1 MKVRDELRR
10 QNRSGPAPNSVAP
23 EPSDLQQSGM
33 PRLACLLVSI
43 LIFTTGCETTSPSS
57 ATSSVASVSPPAT
70 VPALPREV
78 YHDKVLGL
86 LIGSAIGDAMGA
98 PSEMWRRDAIQF
110 DYGFVEQLDDMVRAP
125 SAEGTWKHNL
135 PAGGTTD
142 DTRWKEITID
152 FLRTQTP
159 GQESATDFA
168 SFLVARYEQRI
179 AQLKATEGFDPQ
191 PYEEK
196 LMKMN
201 FLQEWALIAKP
212 YAEDDL
218 AGYSNAL
225 HKFYGGEMT
234 CAGMLYAPMLAA
246 ARPADPEAAYQLAYE
261 LGIFDLGYA
270 RDLTGLVAA
279 MTAAAFAADPTQV
292 GHKARPTSEDAVPRG
307 SGFTPDNE
315 RRSGSRPHDK
325 ILNVNRSVD
334 PEGYFASRLVGRS
347 AYRFFQ
353 HARRI
358 AMEARAV
365 ELDPEAEPMDV
376 PEAFAHLDPLAYAQ
390 LRRAFD
396 MLDEANREV
405 SFHPAEIYLI
415 TLTAMLFHDFKFEPT
430 MVFITN
436 YGRDNDTVA
445 ALAGAILGAY
455 HGAESLPVRMSQ
467 QVVTVNREQLGIDL
481 EQLADEMTAW
491 VYGN

>member
-1 MKVRDELRR
+1 MLRF
-10 QNRSGPAPNSVAP
+10 APSV
-23 EPSDLQQSGM
+23 
-33 PRLACLLVSI
+33 
-43 LIFTTGCETTSPSS
+43 LIIAALMLGCQTPPNVTS
-57 ATSSVASVSPPAT
+57 ALSPPAPPT
-70 VPALPREV
+70 ITAHAPSLDRDV

-98 PSEMWRRDAIQF
+98 PTEMWSRDAIQF

-142 DTRWKEITID
+142 DTRWKEITISY
-152 FLRTQTP
+152 LRTQTP
-159 GQESATDFA
+159 GEESAVDFA
-168 SFLVARYEQRI
+168 AYLVDRYEQRI
-179 AQLKATEGFDPQ
+179 ADLKATEGFDPK
-191 PYEEK
+191 PYEEN

-212 YAEDDL
+212 FAEDDL
-218 AGYSNAL
+218 LGYSNAL

-246 ARPADPEAAYQLAYE
+246 ARPAAPAAAYELAYD

-279 MTAAAFAADPTQV
+279 MTSAAFAPNSPEV
-292 GHKARPTSEDAVPRG
+292 GHKARPTSEATPTRG
-307 SGFTPDNE
+307 SGFMPDSE
-315 RRSGSRPHDK
+315 HHMAPRPQDA
-325 ILNVNRSVD
+325 ILNVNRSID

-365 ELDPEAEPMDV
+365 ELDPEAEPIEIPD
-376 PEAFAHLDPLAYAQ
+376 AFAPLGQLEYAQ

-396 MLDEANREV
+396 RLDEANREV

-415 TLTAMLFHDFKFEPT
+415 MLTAMFYHDFAFEPT

-445 ALAGAILGAY
+445 AVAGAILGAY
-455 HGAESLPVRMSQ
+455 HGAAKLPPGMTE
-467 QVVTVNREQLGIDL
+467 QVLRVNREELGIDL
-481 EQLADEMTAW
+481 EALAEEITAW
-491 VYGN
+491 IYGE

>member
-1 MKVRDELRR
+1 MI
-10 QNRSGPAPNSVAP
+10 RS
-23 EPSDLQQSGM
+23 
-33 PRLACLLVSI
+33 ACLL
-43 LIFTTGCETTSPSS
+43 LIAAVLITGCETTPS
-57 ATSSVASVSPPAT
+57 ARPTDVASPIAEKSPD
-70 VPALPREV
+70 LPDRDV

-98 PSEMWRRDAIQF
+98 PTEMWSRDAIQF
-110 DYGFVEQLDDMVRAP
+110 DYGFVDELDDMVRAP

-152 FLRTQTP
+152 YLRTQSP
-159 GQESATDFA
+159 GGESAVDFA
-168 SFLVARYEQRI
+168 AFLVARYEQRI
-179 AQLKATEGFDPQ
+179 ADLKATEGFDPK
-191 PYEEK
+191 PYEEN

-212 YAEDDL
+212 FAEDDL
-218 AGYSNAL
+218 PGYSNAL

-246 ARPADPEAAYQLAYE
+246 ARPGSPEAAYALAYE

-270 RDLTGLVAA
+270 RDLTGLTAA
-279 MTAAAFAADPTQV
+279 LTAAAFDAD
-292 GHKARPTSEDAVPRG
+292 A
-307 SGFTPDNE
+307 TPE
-315 RRSGSRPHDK
+315 S
-325 ILNVNRSVD
+325 IINVNRTID

-358 AMEARAV
+358 ALEARAV
-365 ELDPEAEPMDV
+365 ELDPEAEPMEIPD
-376 PEAFAHLDPLAYAQ
+376 AYAHLEPLAYAQ

-396 MLDEANREV
+396 LLDEANREV

-415 TLTAMLFHDFKFEPT
+415 TLTAMLFHDFEFEPT
-430 MVFITN
+430 MAFITN

-445 ALAGAILGAY
+445 AVAGAILGAY
-455 HGAESLPVRMSQ
+455 HGAANLPPEMTE
-467 QVVTVNREQLGIDL
+467 QVLTVNRDELGIDL
-481 EQLADEMTAW
+481 EQLADEVTAW
-491 VYGN
+491 LYSN

>member
-98 PSEMWRRDAIQF
+98 PTEMWSRDAIQF

-168 SFLVARYEQRI
+168 RFLVARYEQRI

-191 PYEEK
+191 PYEEN

-201 FLQEWALIAKP
+201 FLQEWAIIAKP

-270 RDLTGLVAA
+270 RDLTGLSAA
-279 MTAAAFAADPTQV
+279 MTAAAFATDAT
-292 GHKARPTSEDAVPRG
+292 PTSV
-307 SGFTPDNE
+307 
-315 RRSGSRPHDK
+315 
-325 ILNVNRSVD
+325 INVNRSVD

-365 ELDPEAEPMDV
+365 ELDPEAEPMEV

-415 TLTAMLFHDFKFEPT
+415 TLTAMLFHNFEFEPT

-445 ALAGAILGAY
+445 AVAGATLGAY
-455 HGAESLPVRMSQ
+455 HGADSLPVRMSQ

>member
-1 MKVRDELRR
+1 MLRFVCAFPVFALLLAGC
-10 QNRSGPAPNSVAP
+10 QTPAPTDTANS
-23 EPSDLQQSGM
+23 
-33 PRLACLLVSI
+33 
-43 LIFTTGCETTSPSS
+43 SP
-57 ATSSVASVSPPAT
+57 ASVTAAT
-70 VPALPREV
+70 ASQPDIAREI

-98 PSEMWRRDAIQF
+98 PTEMWSRDAIQF

-142 DTRWKEITID
+142 DTRWKEITIE
-152 FLRTQTP
+152 FLRTQSP
-159 GQESATDFA
+159 GQESVTDFA
-168 SFLVARYEQRI
+168 TFIVNRYQQRI
-179 AQLKATEGFDPQ
+179 ANLKATEGFDPK
-191 PYEEK
+191 PYEEN

-212 YAEDDL
+212 FAEDNL
-218 AGYSNAL
+218 LGYSNAL

-234 CAGMLYAPMLAA
+234 CAGMLYSPMLAA
-246 ARPADPEAAYQLAYE
+246 ARPADPAAAYRLAYDF
-261 LGIFDLGYA
+261 GIFDLGYA
-270 RDLTGLVAA
+270 RDLTGLTAA
-279 MTAAAFAADPTQV
+279 LTAAAFAT
-292 GHKARPTSEDAVPRG
+292 DA
-307 SGFTPDNE
+307 TPA
-315 RRSGSRPHDK
+315 SV
-325 ILNVNRSVD
+325 INVNRSID

-347 AYRFFQ
+347 SYRFFQ

-358 AMEARAV
+358 ALDARAV
-365 ELDPEAEPMDV
+365 ELDPEAPPMEI
-376 PEAFAHLDPLAYAQ
+376 PAAFQHLEPLAYAQ

-415 TLTAMLFHDFKFEPT
+415 MLTAMLFQDFEFEPT

-445 ALAGAILGAY
+445 AVAGAILGAY
-455 HGAESLPVRMSQ
+455 WGADQLSAEMTEQIL
-467 QVVTVNREQLGIDL
+467 TVNRKELGIDL
-481 EQLADEMTAW
+481 ARLADEVTAW
-491 VYGN
+491 LYER

>member
-1 MKVRDELRR
+1 
-10 QNRSGPAPNSVAP
+10 
-23 EPSDLQQSGM
+23 M
-33 PRLACLLVSI
+33 PRLACLLVI
-43 LIFTTGCETTSPSS
+43 ALIFATGCETTAPALAPPPS
-57 ATSSVASVSPPAT
+57 APKTTTLAP
-70 VPALPREV
+70 PALPRDV

-98 PSEMWRRDAIQF
+98 PTEMWSRDAIQF

-142 DTRWKEITID
+142 DTRWKEITIRY
-152 FLRTQTP
+152 LETQQP
-159 GQESATDFA
+159 GRETATDFA
-168 SFLVARYEQRI
+168 AFIVDRYEQRI
-179 AQLKATEGFDPQ
+179 ANLKATEGFDPK
-191 PYEEK
+191 PYEEN

-212 YAEDDL
+212 FAEDDL
-218 AGYSNAL
+218 RGYSNAL
-225 HKFYGGEMT
+225 HKFYGGEMS

-246 ARPADPEAAYQLAYE
+246 ARPADPDGAYRLAYD

-270 RDLTGLVAA
+270 RDLSGLSAA
-279 MTAAAFAADPTQV
+279 MTAAAFATDAT
-292 GHKARPTSEDAVPRG
+292 PTS
-307 SGFTPDNE
+307 
-315 RRSGSRPHDK
+315 
-325 ILNVNRSVD
+325 IINVNRSVD

-358 AMEARAV
+358 AQDAHAV
-365 ELDPEAEPMDV
+365 ELDPEAEPIEV
-376 PEAFAHLDPLAYAQ
+376 PAAFAHLDRLAYAQ

-405 SFHPAEIYLI
+405 AFHPAEIYLI
-415 TLTAMLFHDFKFEPT
+415 TVTAMLFHDFEFEPT

-445 ALAGAILGAY
+445 AIAGAILGAY
-455 HGAESLPVRMSQ
+455 HGAENLPPEMTA
-467 QVVTVNREQLGIDL
+467 QVLRVNREELDIDL

-491 VYGN
+491 VYREIEAQ

>member
-1 MKVRDELRR
+1 MKRLVRLF
-10 QNRSGPAPNSVAP
+10 PVV
-23 EPSDLQQSGM
+23 LL
-33 PRLACLLVSI
+33 LA
-43 LIFTTGCETTSPSS
+43 TGCETTTPTVTTLPAPSKT
-57 ATSSVASVSPPAT
+57 APPPNPT
-70 VPALPREV
+70 LPREV

-98 PSEMWRRDAIQF
+98 PTEMWSRDAIQF
-110 DYGFVEQLDDMVRAP
+110 DYGFVDQLDDMVRAP

-159 GQESATDFA
+159 GQESAIAFA
-168 SFLVARYEQRI
+168 SFIVDRYEQRI
-179 AQLKATEGFDPQ
+179 AELKATEGFDPR
-191 PYEEK
+191 PYEEN

-212 YAEDDL
+212 FAEDDL
-218 AGYSNAL
+218 LGYSHAL

-246 ARPADPEAAYQLAYE
+246 ARPADPEAAYQLAYD

-270 RDLTGLVAA
+270 RDLTGLTAA
-279 MTAAAFAADPTQV
+279 LTAAAFDAD
-292 GHKARPTSEDAVPRG
+292 A
-307 SGFTPDNE
+307 TPD
-315 RRSGSRPHDK
+315 SV
-325 ILNVNRSVD
+325 INVNRSVD

-347 AYRFFQ
+347 AYRFFH

-358 AMEARAV
+358 AMEARALK
-365 ELDPEAEPMDV
+365 LDPEAEPIQT
-376 PEAFAHLDPLAYAQ
+376 PEPFQHLDPLAYAQ

-415 TLTAMLFHDFKFEPT
+415 TLTAMLYHDFEFDPT

-445 ALAGAILGAY
+445 AIAGAILGAY
-455 HGAESLPVRMSQ
+455 HGAAKLPVEMSQ
-467 QVVTVNREQLGIDL
+467 QVLRVNRDELGIDL
-481 EQLADEMTAW
+481 EELAEEMTAW
-491 VYGN
+491 FYAKRPRSGGR